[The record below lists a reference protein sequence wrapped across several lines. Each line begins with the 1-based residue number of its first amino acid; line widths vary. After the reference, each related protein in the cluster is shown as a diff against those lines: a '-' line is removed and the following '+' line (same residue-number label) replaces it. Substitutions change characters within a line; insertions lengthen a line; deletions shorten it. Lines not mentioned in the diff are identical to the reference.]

1 MMTWKKYIPLT
12 FAVAFAILSSASV
25 YQFLKN
31 RSDVSHAMPAL
42 TIPVVVAK
50 TPLGI
55 GEKITEKDLNLISL
69 PTQTVP
75 EDGYRSIHQVVG
87 RTVKTSMKEREPI
100 IEDKLLAQ
108 GENFSSLV
116 PPGMMA
122 VTVPIRNSEALA
134 QILERGT
141 VVDVLSLFQF
151 EDTKIVTAETIVP
164 SAHVIGVHKNSGTQ
178 AISKGRG
185 SEGAAGTMEVTLVVT
200 PLEAKRIVGV
210 MSQGMIELVVRSNQ
224 TELVGK

>member
-12 FAVAFAILSSASV
+12 LAVAFAILSSASV

-31 RSDVSHAMPAL
+31 QSDVSHAMPAL
-42 TIPVVVAK
+42 TVPVVVAK

-55 GEKITEKDLNLISL
+55 GEKITENDLSLISL
-69 PTQTVP
+69 PTQTVS

-87 RTVKTSMKEREPI
+87 RTVKTNMKEREPI
-100 IEDKLLAQ
+100 VEDKLLAQ

-164 SAHVIGVHKNSGTQ
+164 KAHVIGVHKNSAQ

-185 SEGAAGTMEVTLVVT
+185 QEGAGTMEVTLVVT
-200 PLEAKRIVGV
+200 SLEAKRIVGV
-210 MSQGMIELVVRSNQ
+210 MSQGIIELVVRSNQ
-224 TELVGK
+224 AELAGK